1 MKLPD
6 FLSDKSKLAKTSVG
20 AMLVFFIGFFGDFQV
35 LKTKV
40 EAFEVKVTNDL
51 DEVKTEL
58 KIIEQIRDLN
68 CEIAIHTFKEDNE
81 MPKKILKHC
90 R

>member
-6 FLSDKSKLAKTSVG
+6 FLTDKGKLAKTSAG

-40 EAFEVKVTNDL
+40 EAVELAVSKVQD
-51 DEVKTEL
+51 EL
-58 KIIEQIRDLN
+58 KLINQLKDIH
-68 CEIAIHTFKEDNE
+68 CEVAIHTFKKDER
-81 MPKKILKHC
+81 MPEKVLKHC

>member
-6 FLSDKSKLAKTSVG
+6 FLSDKSKLAKTSIG
-20 AMLVFFIGFFGDFQV
+20 TMLVFFIGFFGDFQV

-40 EAFEVKVTNDL
+40 EAVEVTLTQFKEELNVINQLKDIHC
-51 DEVKTEL
+51 EV
-58 KIIEQIRDLN
+58 
-68 CEIAIHTFKEDNE
+68 AIHTFKEDKKLPE
-81 MPKKILKHC
+81 KILKHC